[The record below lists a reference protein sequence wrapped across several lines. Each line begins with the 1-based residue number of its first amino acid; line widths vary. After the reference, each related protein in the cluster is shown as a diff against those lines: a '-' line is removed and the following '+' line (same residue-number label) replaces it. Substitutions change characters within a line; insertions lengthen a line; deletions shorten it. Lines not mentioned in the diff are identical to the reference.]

1 MRKARCDNESQSKNR
16 IFSAITTLKCPLGRQ
31 PKRTFV
37 LCSDKKSA
45 DFRMQSSFD
54 KVILVHKCITKFP
67 AYSRMQGIFN
77 AFRDKR
83 TKSKPILRYRT
94 SPKSEYRFLLYLKII
109 FTNYRK
115 LNIINMYKCFQLKAD
130 RLYEKDWGS
139 RMDL

>member
-1 MRKARCDNESQSKNR
+1 
-16 IFSAITTLKCPLGRQ
+16 LKCPLGRQ

-83 TKSKPILRYRT
+83 SKSKPILRYRT
-94 SPKSEYRFLLYLKII
+94 SPKLSLVNLYKKGGTILFNTLGCIEV
-109 FTNYRK
+109 TNSVK
-115 LNIINMYKCFQLKAD
+115 LM
-130 RLYEKDWGS
+130 
-139 RMDL
+139 

>member
-1 MRKARCDNESQSKNR
+1 
-16 IFSAITTLKCPLGRQ
+16 LGRQ

-67 AYSRMQGIFN
+67 AYSRMQGLFN
-77 AFRDKR
+77 ALRDKR

-94 SPKSEYRFLLYLKII
+94 SPKSE
-109 FTNYRK
+109 
-115 LNIINMYKCFQLKAD
+115 KAP
-130 RLYEKDWGS
+130 LI
-139 RMDL
+139 